1 MAKILAKTHS
11 PDLTDAD
18 THSLGLRGTS
28 VILTKC
34 ILVILQ
40 YSLSLGINM
49 AQMALFK

>member
-18 THSLGLRGTS
+18 THNLTS

-34 ILVILQ
+34 ILVILLQ